1 VAVLFAMPHGVV
13 SLISC
18 PAEYKLPWVKKP
30 LATPATLP
38 LQSTMGAPDAQ
49 SGRQADVVSNLER
62 NIDVNLNAVSTVASL
77 IPNNPGHN
85 LQM

>member
-1 VAVLFAMPHGVV
+1 MAVLFAMPHGVV

-18 PAEYKLPWVKKP
+18 PAKYKLPWVKKP

-38 LQSTMGAPDAQ
+38 SQSTMGAPDAQ
-49 SGRQADVVSNLER
+49 SGRQADVVSNLEC
-62 NIDVNLNAVSTVASL
+62 NIDVNLSAVSTVASL